1 MTRDDSVSRLI
12 ADSAAGDEAAA
23 AALVPL
29 VYDELRRVASAAL
42 RRERAD
48 HTLQPTALV
57 HEAFLRLAGATE
69 VPWRDRGHFV
79 AIAARVMRQVLVD
92 HARGRGALKRGHA
105 LVRIPLEGV
114 DVAQMP
120 GSDVDLVVLDQALER
135 LAALDERQARIVEL
149 RFFGGLTVEETAALI
164 GASARTVKRDWQMAR
179 AWLKRELATVGP
191 PD

>member
-1 MTRDDSVSRLI
+1 
-12 ADSAAGDEAAA
+12 
-23 AALVPL
+23 
-29 VYDELRRVASAAL
+29 
-42 RRERAD
+42 
-48 HTLQPTALV
+48 
-57 HEAFLRLAGATE
+57 
-69 VPWRDRGHFV
+69 
-79 AIAARVMRQVLVD
+79 
-92 HARGRGALKRGHA
+92 
-105 LVRIPLEGV
+105 
-114 DVAQMP
+114 MP